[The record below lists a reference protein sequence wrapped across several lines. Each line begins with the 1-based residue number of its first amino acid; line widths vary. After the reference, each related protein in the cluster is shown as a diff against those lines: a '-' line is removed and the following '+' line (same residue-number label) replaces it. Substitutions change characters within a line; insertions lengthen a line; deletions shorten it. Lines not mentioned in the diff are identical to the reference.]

1 MELSDALAHD
11 LVARLR
17 RVEGQARGVQRM
29 LEEGRDCGDV
39 VQQITAMRAALGKV
53 AAAIVAENLEKCL
66 RGDPAEDGAERVR
79 RAKRA
84 ILDLV

>member
-1 MELSDALAHD
+1 MALDTESTHD
-11 LVARLR
+11 LISRLR

-39 VQQITAMRAALGKV
+39 VQQIAAMRAALGKV
-53 AAAIVAENLEKCL
+53 AAAIVADNLEECL
-66 RGDPAEDGAERVR
+66 RRGLPDDGGERVR
-79 RAKRA
+79 KAKRA